1 MYFSIFLFM
10 KNIAHLISYLFH
22 PLLMATYGCLLV
34 FFVFTNSIYFVFTP
48 LKLKLVLTLT
58 VFAFT
63 FLLPSLNLLILYKLN
78 YVSSLKIEDRKE
90 RIFPL
95 IMTALCYFGLF
106 YMIYD
111 FNIWPAIKL
120 FIFGAGF
127 CILSTAIISIWWQI
141 SAHMI
146 GIGGLIG
153 VLIAMSYFMQ
163 MPIFSMIS
171 CCILIAGAVG
181 FARLTLKAHTPTQV
195 YVGFLFGC
203 IVQFSLFF
211 IAQSLTFV

>member
-1 MYFSIFLFM
+1 M

-34 FFVFTNSIYFVFTP
+34 FFGFTNSIYFVFTP

-95 IMTALCYFGLF
+95 IMTSLCYFGLF

-120 FIFGAGF
+120 FIFGAGV
-127 CILSTAIISIWWQI
+127 CILLAAIISLWWQI

-153 VLIAMSYFMQ
+153 VLIALSYFMQ
-163 MPIFSMIS
+163 MPVFF
-171 CCILIAGAVG
+171 ILSICFIIAGLIG
-181 FARLTLKAHTPTQV
+181 FARLALKAHTPSQV
-195 YVGFLFGC
+195 YAGFLFGC
-203 IVQFSLFF
+203 LVQFSLFF

>member
-1 MYFSIFLFM
+1 M
-10 KNIAHLISYLFH
+10 KNIAHFISYVFH
-22 PLLMATYGCLLV
+22 PLLMATYGCLIV
-34 FFVFTNSIYFVFTP
+34 FFGLTNSIYFVFTP

-63 FLLPSLNLLILYKLN
+63 FLLPALNLLILYKLN
-78 YVSSLKIEDRKE
+78 YISSLKLENRKE
-90 RIFPL
+90 RTFPL
-95 IMTALCYFGLF
+95 IMTSLCYFGLF

-127 CILSTAIISIWWQI
+127 CILSAAIITLWWQI

-146 GIGGLIG
+146 GVGGLIG
-153 VLIAMSYFMQ
+153 ALFAISYFMPI
-163 MPIFSMIS
+163 PIFTVLSV
-171 CCILIAGAVG
+171 CLVLAGSIG
-181 FARLTLKAHTPTQV
+181 FARLQLNAHTPNQV
-195 YVGFLFGC
+195 YAGFVFGC
-203 IVQFSLFF
+203 LAQFSLFF

>member
-1 MYFSIFLFM
+1 
-10 KNIAHLISYLFH
+10 
-22 PLLMATYGCLLV
+22 MATYGCLIV
-34 FFVFTNSIYFVFTP
+34 FFGLSNSIYFVFTP

-63 FLLPSLNLLILYKLN
+63 FLLPALNLLILYKLN
-78 YVSSLKIEDRKE
+78 YVSSLKIENRKE
-90 RIFPL
+90 RTFPL
-95 IMTALCYFGLF
+95 IMTSLCYFGLF

-120 FIFGAGF
+120 FIFGAGL
-127 CILSTAIISIWWQI
+127 CILSAAIISLWWQI

-153 VLIAMSYFMQ
+153 ALFAISYFMPI
-163 MPIFSMIS
+163 PIFTALSL
-171 CCILIAGAVG
+171 CLILAGFIG
-181 FARLTLKAHTPTQV
+181 FARLQLNAHTPNQV
-195 YVGFLFGC
+195 YAGFIFGC
-203 IVQFSLFF
+203 LVQFSLFF